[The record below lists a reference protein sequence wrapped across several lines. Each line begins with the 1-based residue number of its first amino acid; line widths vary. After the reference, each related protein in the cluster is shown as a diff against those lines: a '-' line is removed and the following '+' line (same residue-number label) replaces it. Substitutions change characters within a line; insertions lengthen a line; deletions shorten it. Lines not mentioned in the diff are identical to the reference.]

1 MLLNFRQSLFFCIC
15 LGCGAWFFAIHAQVE
30 PLLTQRRR
38 FVRSR
43 VRVDAHVLSESKLDA
58 DRPLRSQPQRP
69 HQQRQLLVANV
80 DRETRAEVKII
91 HFFNFHF
98 FQLGS

>member
-1 MLLNFRQSLFFCIC
+1 MTNVFFCIC
-15 LGCGAWFFAIHAQVE
+15 LGCGTWFFAIHAQVE

-69 HQQRQLLVANV
+69 HQQRQLFVAHV
-80 DRETRAEVKII
+80 DRETRAEVKIYI
-91 HFFNFHF
+91 FFYFFN
-98 FQLGS
+98 